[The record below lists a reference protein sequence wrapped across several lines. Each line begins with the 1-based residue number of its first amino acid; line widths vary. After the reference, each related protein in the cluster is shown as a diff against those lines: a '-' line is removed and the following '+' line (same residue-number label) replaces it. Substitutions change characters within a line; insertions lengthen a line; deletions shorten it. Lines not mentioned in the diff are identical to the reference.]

1 VAGAVAPFGS
11 EVLATRWVHRPA
23 PATETEHL
31 MAPHTPPAVA
41 HGVAGRT
48 GPSGL
53 PRRPLTARHRVKMI
67 LHRGIVTGTI
77 PGGTRL
83 VQSSIA
89 AELAVS
95 TRPVREALNDLAA
108 EGFVHFDQR
117 GGAVVRELCR
127 TELEDIYEIRMMLE
141 PVATARAAKSATSAS
156 LRPAIQ
162 LLVAMESETDGTRW
176 AEHNASFHNVIDLAG
191 NSPRLVAILKNLR
204 ELSTLYIT
212 HSILAVPDRARQA
225 NAEHEEI
232 LRAVFAHDPVAAADA
247 VLRHLDGTL
256 GALRGIH
263 QLRTSHTGAV
273 PYQRGQIM

>member
-1 VAGAVAPFGS
+1 
-11 EVLATRWVHRPA
+11 
-23 PATETEHL
+23 
-31 MAPHTPPAVA
+31 MAPQLPPAVA
-41 HGVAGRT
+41 RSDRAGQGR
-48 GPSGL
+48 L
-53 PRRPLTARHRVKMI
+53 PHRPLSARHRVKMV

-95 TRPVREALNDLAA
+95 TRPVREALTELAA
-108 EGFVHFDQR
+108 EGFVRFDRR

-141 PVATARAAKSATSAS
+141 PVATARAARSATRAS

-162 LLVAMESETDGTRW
+162 LLVAMETETDGARW
-176 AEHNASFHNVIDLAG
+176 AEHNASFHNVIDRAG

-212 HSILAVPDRARQA
+212 HSVLAVPDRAKRA

-232 LRAVFAHDPVAAADA
+232 LRAIFAHDPVAAADA
-247 VLRHLDGTL
+247 MLRHLDGTL
-256 GALRGIH
+256 GALRTMR
-263 QLRTSHTGAV
+263 QLRAPDSGAV
-273 PYQRGQIM
+273 PYQHGLLL

>member
-1 VAGAVAPFGS
+1 
-11 EVLATRWVHRPA
+11 
-23 PATETEHL
+23 

-41 HGVAGRT
+41 HGVIEL
-48 GPSGL
+48 GL
-53 PRRPLTARHRVKMI
+53 PGRPVPARRRVKMI

-89 AELAVS
+89 AELAMG
-95 TRPVREALNDLAA
+95 TRPVREALTELAA
-108 EGFVHFDQR
+108 EGFVRFDKR

-127 TELEDIYEIRMMLE
+127 SELEDIYEIRMMLE
-141 PVATARAAKSATSAS
+141 PVATARAAKSASRAS

-162 LLVAMESETDGTRW
+162 LLVAMETEIDGTRW
-176 AEHNASFHNVIDLAG
+176 AEHNARFHNVIDVAG
-191 NSPRLVAILKNLR
+191 NSSRMVAILKNLR

-212 HSILAVPDRARQA
+212 HSVLAIPDRARHA

-232 LRAVFAHDPVAAADA
+232 LRAVFAHDPGAAADA

-256 GALRGIH
+256 GALRTMH
-263 QLRTSHTGAV
+263 QLRAARTGTSAACWAGG
-273 PYQRGQIM
+273 PGLP

>member
-1 VAGAVAPFGS
+1 
-11 EVLATRWVHRPA
+11 
-23 PATETEHL
+23 
-31 MAPHTPPAVA
+31 MAPHPPPAVA
-41 HGVAGRT
+41 HGVIDRAG
-48 GPSGL
+48 PAGL
-53 PRRPLTARHRVKMI
+53 PHRRMSARRRVKMV

-83 VQSSIA
+83 VQASIA

-95 TRPVREALNDLAA
+95 TRPVREALTELAA
-108 EGFVHFDQR
+108 EGFVHFDRR
-117 GGAVVRELCR
+117 GGAFVRELCR

-141 PVATARAAKSATSAS
+141 PVATARAARSATAAGM
-156 LRPAIQ
+156 RPAIQ
-162 LLVAMESETDGTRW
+162 LLVAMETETDGTRW
-176 AEHNASFHNVIDLAG
+176 AEQNACFHNVIDLAG

-212 HSILAVPDRARQA
+212 HSVLAVPGRAARA

-256 GALRGIH
+256 GALRAIR
-263 QLRTSHTGAV
+263 QLRAPRTGTAI
-273 PYQRGQIM
+273 PARAAHLGTQA

>member
-1 VAGAVAPFGS
+1 MSA
-11 EVLATRWVHRPA
+11 
-23 PATETEHL
+23 
-31 MAPHTPPAVA
+31 
-41 HGVAGRT
+41 
-48 GPSGL
+48 
-53 PRRPLTARHRVKMI
+53 RRRVKMV

-95 TRPVREALNDLAA
+95 VRPVREALTELAV
-108 EGFVHFDQR
+108 EGFVRFDQR

-141 PVATARAAKSATSAS
+141 PVASARAARSATRAS

-162 LLVAMESETDGTRW
+162 LLVAMEAETDATRW
-176 AEHNASFHNVIDLAG
+176 AEHNARFHNVIDLAG

-212 HSILAVPDRARQA
+212 HSILAVPDRARRA
-225 NAEHEEI
+225 NAEHEAI
-232 LRAVFAHDPVAAADA
+232 LRAVFAHDPAAAADA

-256 GALRGIH
+256 GALRTIH
-263 QLRTSHTGAV
+263 QLRTPRASTVHARVGGSSGRE
-273 PYQRGQIM
+273 QLL

>member
-1 VAGAVAPFGS
+1 
-11 EVLATRWVHRPA
+11 
-23 PATETEHL
+23 
-31 MAPHTPPAVA
+31 MAPHTPSALA
-41 HGVAGRT
+41 HGVIDL
-48 GPSGL
+48 GL
-53 PRRPLTARHRVKMI
+53 PGRPAPARQRVKMI

-89 AELAVS
+89 AELAVG
-95 TRPVREALNDLAA
+95 TRPVREALTELAA
-108 EGFVHFDQR
+108 EGFVRFDER

-141 PVATARAAKSATSAS
+141 PVATARTARSATRAS

-162 LLVAMESETDGTRW
+162 LLVAMETETDGTRW
-176 AEHNASFHNVIDLAG
+176 AEHNARFHNVIDVAG
-191 NSPRLVAILKNLR
+191 NSPRMVAILKNLR

-212 HSILAVPDRARQA
+212 HSVLAVPDRARQA

-256 GALRGIH
+256 GALRTIR
-263 QLRTSHTGAV
+263 QLRAPDTRYSAACWAGGPAL
-273 PYQRGQIM
+273 P

>member
-1 VAGAVAPFGS
+1 
-11 EVLATRWVHRPA
+11 
-23 PATETEHL
+23 
-31 MAPHTPPAVA
+31 MAPHPPPAVA
-41 HGVAGRT
+41 HGVTDWTR
-48 GPSGL
+48 PSRL
-53 PRRPLTARHRVKMI
+53 PNRPMPARQRVKMI
-67 LHRGIVTGTI
+67 LHRGIVTGTL

-95 TRPVREALNDLAA
+95 TRPVREALSELAA
-108 EGFVHFDQR
+108 EGFVRFDRR

-141 PVATARAAKSATSAS
+141 PVATARAARSATRTN

-176 AEHNASFHNVIDLAG
+176 AEHNARFHNVIDLAG
-191 NSPRLVAILKNLR
+191 NSLRLVAILKNLR

-256 GALRGIH
+256 GALRTIH
-263 QLRTSHTGAV
+263 RLRAPHTGAV
-273 PYQRGQIM
+273 PYQRGQII

>member
-1 VAGAVAPFGS
+1 
-11 EVLATRWVHRPA
+11 
-23 PATETEHL
+23 
-31 MAPHTPPAVA
+31 MAPHTPPAA
-41 HGVAGRT
+41 PHGVIDGAG
-48 GPSGL
+48 PAGL
-53 PRRPLTARHRVKMI
+53 PRRPMPAHRRVKMI

-89 AELAVS
+89 AELEVS
-95 TRPVREALNDLAA
+95 TRPVREALKELAA
-108 EGFVHFDQR
+108 EGFVRFDKR
-117 GGAVVRELCR
+117 GAVVRELCR

-141 PVATARAAKSATSAS
+141 PVATARAARLATRTN

-162 LLVAMESETDGTRW
+162 LLVAMETETDGTRW
-176 AEHNASFHNVIDLAG
+176 AEHNASFHNVIDLVG

-212 HSILAVPDRARQA
+212 HSVLAVPDRAQRA

-256 GALRGIH
+256 GALRTIR
-263 QLRTSHTGAV
+263 QLRAPDTGNAACWADG
-273 PYQRGQIM
+273 PALP

>member
-1 VAGAVAPFGS
+1 
-11 EVLATRWVHRPA
+11 
-23 PATETEHL
+23 
-31 MAPHTPPAVA
+31 MAPQPPPAVA
-41 HGVAGRT
+41 RGNRAGPAR
-48 GPSGL
+48 L
-53 PRRPLTARHRVKMI
+53 PHRPIPARHRVKMV

-89 AELAVS
+89 AELAVG
-95 TRPVREALNDLAA
+95 TRPVREALTELAA
-108 EGFVHFDQR
+108 EGFVRFDKR
-117 GGAVVRELCR
+117 GGAIVRELCR

-141 PVATARAAKSATSAS
+141 PVATARAAKSATRAS

-162 LLVAMESETDGTRW
+162 LLVAMETETDGTRW

-204 ELSTLYIT
+204 DLSTLYIT
-212 HSILAVPDRARQA
+212 HAVLAVPDRARRA

-232 LRAVFAHDPVAAADA
+232 LRAIFAHDPAAAADA

-256 GALRGIH
+256 GALRTIH
-263 QLRTSHTGAV
+263 QLRTPRASTVHARVGGSSGCE
-273 PYQRGQIM
+273 QFL